1 MVLLEN
7 RPVTVFSE
15 DKGLTELVQA
25 LLKKGP
31 TAQKKITEAA
41 DFHMLNWGLVGGSGG
56 RRFRDVT
63 EMVEALARVAN
74 IPTIWIVDITGIV
87 TYFFFGSLEDVTAK
101 LEALNILPREVK
113 VIPEKALLKLIARRI
128 KDAKAAL
135 DNTLEQYRAHPE
147 WVSNSREF
155 YDKYVDLSAKKL
167 DSAEAVENILKDQGL
182 GFGSVTVARFK
193 RFVETY
199 AITPE
204 QFEKGWKFANNEQL
218 PNMK

>member
-1 MVLLEN
+1 M
-7 RPVTVFSE
+7 VFSE
-15 DKGLTELVQA
+15 DKDLTELVQA

-31 TAQKKITEAA
+31 SAQKKIAEAA

-56 RRFRDVT
+56 RRFRDIT
-63 EMVEALARVAN
+63 GIVEALARVSSL
-74 IPTIWIVDITGIV
+74 PTIHMVDVTGV
-87 TYFFFGSLEDVTAK
+87 VMYFFFGSLEDVTAK
-101 LEALNILPREVK
+101 LEALDIPPREVK

-135 DNTLEQYRAHPE
+135 DEVLEQYRARPD
-147 WVSNSREF
+147 WMATSRDF
-155 YDKYVDLSAKKL
+155 YDKYVDLSVKKL
-167 DSAEAVENILKDQGL
+167 DSAEAIESILKDQGL
-182 GFGSVTVARFK
+182 GFGLVTISRFR